1 MDRRRLHIVSIVIAL
16 IVVFSSCTK
25 SAVDTRRLGGKKWM
39 VTQLDLGT
47 NSNSLLPTWVLEE
60 SVDDDVFTKGTWI
73 HDDDSQAI
81 FKWRFNYFE
90 GTFSLRINENIEQ
103 DQDTKAFQQ
112 CSNLSGDY
120 MIITDKKKLF
130 EFESVETDGYA
141 AIPVFIQ
148 LQPI

>member
-90 GTFSLRINENIEQ
+90 GTFSLLINENIEQ

-120 MIITDKKKLF
+120 MIITDKKKSF